1 MLVYSPHQ
9 GTHSFPAAWSSSSRS
24 SSINFP
30 RLFPWIRCD
39 GPERSAPSWAAF
51 NHSSPNYL
59 LLIYTRTTSYLDRL
73 LMVEC
78 SLVSRQGSTHIPP
91 TTTWLTH
98 LSSWPDRHKQRT
110 GLIRPMLHSSLAT
123 WIGGLECS
131 HDVILSF
138 SRPHLTTLHPQTS
151 C

>member
-1 MLVYSPHQ
+1 MLIYSPYQ
-9 GTHSFPAAWSSSSRS
+9 GTHSFPAAWFSSNRS
-24 SSINFP
+24 PSINFP
-30 RLFPWIRCD
+30 SL
-39 GPERSAPSWAAF
+39 
-51 NHSSPNYL
+51 SPGFVVMVLNGQRHLGL
-59 LLIYTRTTSYLDRL
+59 LLTIPLLTTSCRSIHIRL
-73 LMVEC
+73 LI
-78 SLVSRQGSTHIPP
+78 STGYLWWGGFLVSRQGSNHIPP
-91 TTTWLTH
+91 ATTRLMH

-110 GLIRPMLHSSLAT
+110 GLIRPMLLSSLAI